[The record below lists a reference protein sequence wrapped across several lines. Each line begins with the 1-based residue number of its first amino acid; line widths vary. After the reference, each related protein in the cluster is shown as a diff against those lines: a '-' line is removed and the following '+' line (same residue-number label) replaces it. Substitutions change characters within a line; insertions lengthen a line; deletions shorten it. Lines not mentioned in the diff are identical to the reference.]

1 MNAKFFLILFSTL
14 FLFSF
19 PAQKTE
25 AQTPDE
31 IINNYYE
38 VIGGIDAW
46 KNLNSMK
53 MTGTAENFGMSFP
66 ITVYSMRPNLQ
77 KVVVDIQGQQFVE
90 AFDGEVA
97 WTINPFMG
105 GTDPVKKSEEEAKE
119 AAKQVFEDDLINYKD
134 KEHRVSLEGTEE
146 IDGIETFKLKLTRAD
161 GEEIIYFFD
170 TENFVPVVIRR
181 YINTG
186 EMKGKAIDTY
196 VSDYNEVNGIMM
208 PFSYE
213 QKVDG
218 QTFMK
223 SNFSTIELNPEIS
236 ETEFKFPE
244 K

>member
-1 MNAKFFLILFSTL
+1 MKFKFFLFSAL
-14 FLFSF
+14 FLFAF
-19 PAQKTE
+19 APQKSD
-25 AQTPDE
+25 AQTADE

-38 VIGGIDAW
+38 AIGGVDAW

-53 MTGTAENFGMSFP
+53 MTGTAENFGMTFP

-105 GTDPVKKSEEEAKE
+105 GTDPVKKSEEETKE
-119 AAKQVFEDDLINYKD
+119 AAKQVFEDDLINYKE
-134 KEHRVSLEGTEE
+134 KGHNVSLEGTEE
-146 IDGIETFKLKLTRAD
+146 IDGIETFKLKLTKAD
-161 GEEIIYFFD
+161 GDEIIYFMD

-181 YINTG
+181 FINTG
-186 EMKGKAIDTY
+186 ELKGKAIDTY
-196 VSDYNEVNGIMM
+196 VSDYDEVEGMMM

-223 SNFSTIELNPEIS
+223 SNFTSIEFNPELS
-236 ETEFKFPE
+236 ADEFKFPE